1 MSILNFKL
9 FVEKEE
15 SASTIPDALAV
26 NLNIPFKM
34 TKKAWK
40 AVGPTPISKVI
51 VPSNNDTKVAIPIST
66 VELDMDCDLEAGDDD
81 CKSAKIKAI
90 DTPNQY
96 MKINGKN
103 FLIPKIKQSK
113 LNTLVLGGKKID
125 QLMFGNLIPALMQQ
139 PGQAGAS
146 TGAGPGTPPGGP
158 LL

>member
-9 FVEKEE
+9 FMEKEE

-34 TKKAWK
+34 TKQAWK

-51 VPSNNDTKVAIPIST
+51 IPSKNNTKVAIPITT
-66 VELDMDCDLEAGDDD
+66 VELDFDCDLEAGDDN
-81 CKSAKIKAI
+81 CKNAKIKAI
-90 DTPNQY
+90 DTPNEY
-96 MKINGKN
+96 MKINDKN
-103 FLIPKIKQSK
+103 FLLPNNKQSK
-113 LNTLVLGGKKID
+113 LNTLIKGGKKID
-125 QLMFGNLIPALMQQ
+125 QLMFGNLIPALMQR
-139 PGQAGAS
+139 PGQADAS